1 MPDTRVTNN
10 EAERRFEITVD
21 GHRAELTY
29 RSHGNRLFLVHTEVP
44 HTLEGRGIGGD
55 LVRAAV
61 EHAATRGLTLV
72 PYCPFARG
80 WLARHADIAA
90 RVEIESVNDT

>member
-1 MPDTRVTNN
+1 MPDAEVTNN
-10 EAERRFEITVD
+10 EAEHRFEITVD

-29 RSHGNRLFLVHTEVP
+29 RLHGTRLMLVHTEVP
-44 HTLEGRGIGGD
+44 HALEGRGIGGD

-61 EHAATRGLTLV
+61 EHAAARGLTLV

-80 WLARHADIAA
+80 WLVRHPDIAA
-90 RVEIESVNDT
+90 RVSIDDVRDA